1 MNHKKRPGSAEPK
14 GAADPVFLL
23 AGADLFFLPVVP
35 AWCTL
40 NTESLHA
47 MWRMQSG
54 RMKDMKIS
62 YIDHSGFL
70 VETGRC
76 YYLFDYY
83 RKKLPQLDC
92 KKPIF
97 VFASH
102 RHPDHYNPEI
112 FTLLQEMGMEQV
124 TAVLSKD
131 ISRKKYPDAEAYR
144 GNLSVVTVNF
154 NGAYGLP
161 CETKLYTFHSTDEGV
176 AFLLTCPEGVL
187 YHAGDLND
195 WVWEGEPERDNRQM
209 TGSYRHE
216 INLIA
221 GLLQDKG
228 IPAVD
233 LAFVPLDPRQEKD
246 YDRGL
251 LYFLKKIPVKQVYPM
266 HYWGNSDVIGQFLRE
281 YPEYTGI
288 IQDTETAGKEKA

>member
-1 MNHKKRPGSAEPK
+1 
-14 GAADPVFLL
+14 
-23 AGADLFFLPVVP
+23 
-35 AWCTL
+35 
-40 NTESLHA
+40 
-47 MWRMQSG
+47 MQSG
-54 RMKDMKIS
+54 RMKDMKVS

-144 GNLSVVTVNF
+144 GNVSVVTVNF